1 MTQAQVKFRP
11 LTPQE
16 KAQVDPKG
24 VILGKTDLPLEDI
37 LIEPSSQYIDPTAQS
52 AIDNKSVASATT
64 EVKAT
69 ATKNQDD
76 QRFIHKKEDNY
87 VVLRL

>member
-11 LTPQE
+11 LMAKE
-16 KAQVDPKG
+16 KAEVDPKSQ
-24 VILGKTDLPLEDI
+24 ILGKIELPIDDVI
-37 LIEPSSQYIDPTAQS
+37 IEPSSQYVDPTAQS

-69 ATKNQDD
+69 ATKNQAD
-76 QRFIHKKEDNY
+76 
-87 VVLRL
+87 